1 MRKEGQ
7 DQSQEPRCTVEH
19 RLRLHRI
26 GKLQHHLHREPK
38 EHRNGHGAGQDEGCT
53 TQSVDGSAIGAV
65 AKPDPREAHQL
76 LRTNRQSRQ
85 GGGNLNVLD
94 QKTIQQSQDQD
105 REQAETELKQTQLQS
120 EP

>member
-1 MRKEGQ
+1 MATELAKMKGVR
-7 DQSQEPRCTVEH
+7 
-19 RLRLHRI
+19 
-26 GKLQHHLHREPK
+26 
-38 EHRNGHGAGQDEGCT
+38 RNR
-53 TQSVDGSAIGAV
+53 SACRRIGAV